1 MKLQKLSDKML
12 TLATTLTLI
21 RLFLVPYVIRAIMIK
36 RWGLAS
42 ILFVSAAFTDMFDGF
57 LARLLDE
64 QSTFGAYLDPIAD
77 KCLIIS
83 CYLALALHESGA
95 LLPWWFVVPIIIKE
109 LLLLGG
115 AWYLSFTK
123 KVVIRP
129 TWLGK
134 LAMLLQTVLLSFVLL
149 SLAHASYLYTS
160 GGYLLIGTL
169 LVIGAAFGE
178 YSLVAIRSLIV
189 CPTKN

>member
-1 MKLQKLSDKML
+1 
-12 TLATTLTLI
+12 
-21 RLFLVPYVIRAIMIK
+21 MIK

-42 ILFVSAAFTDMFDGF
+42 FLFVSAAFTDMLDGF

-64 QSTFGAYLDPIAD
+64 QSTFGTYLDPIAD

-83 CYLALALHESGA
+83 CYLALALHDSGA
-95 LLPWWFVVPIIIKE
+95 LLPWWFVIPIIIKE
-109 LLLLGG
+109 LLLLAG

-134 LAMLLQTVLLSFVLL
+134 LAMFLQTLLLSFVLL
-149 SLAHASYLYTS
+149 SLAHARYLYTS
-160 GGYLLIGTL
+160 FGYVLIGTL
-169 LVIGAAFGE
+169 FVIAAAFGE
-178 YSLVAIRSLIV
+178 YSLVAIRSLIL